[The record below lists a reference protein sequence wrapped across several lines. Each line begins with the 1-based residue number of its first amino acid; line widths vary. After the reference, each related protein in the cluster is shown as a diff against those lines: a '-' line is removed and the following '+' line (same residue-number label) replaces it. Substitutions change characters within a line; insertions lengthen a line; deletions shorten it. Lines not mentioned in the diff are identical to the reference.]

1 MQVSATLIA
10 AQQAA
15 REAQA
20 RFQATQAP
28 AKASGSAFVAQPRLD
43 RSRRFR
49 SRLPLKQTA
58 PAQDSAPRAYRRLP
72 LRPASSSDAARPSD
86 IKVCR

>member
-20 RFQATQAP
+20 RFQAQHAAP
-28 AKASGSAFVAQPRLD
+28 PLAAAKPGFAAALGDSFSSP
-43 RSRRFR
+43 
-49 SRLPLKQTA
+49 PLKQTA
-58 PAQDSAPRAYRRLP
+58 APAQAAAQPQAQLSARLG
-72 LRPASSSDAARPSD
+72 RHVD
-86 IKVCR
+86 ITV